1 MDQDTSLPTP
11 SSEKPAKRR
20 LNLSDISGGFSLLRG
35 KKKDKDAVK
44 GEMSAAA
51 ASPLMVPPAPPKPDE
66 LETLSLPFLKVK
78 AKPVEPA
85 EAGAMEVALITP
97 KAVEAPAKPPAKTPA
112 APSVPAAPAASS
124 VKIQSITPA
133 PAVETKEPAKAGTA
147 PTPEAAAP
155 KIKLTAITRIEAA
168 PQAAEAPKPAPQPAP
183 KPAPEPVVSHREAL
197 RRARAEA
204 EAAAAA
210 EAEAKRAAEPDQETA
225 AAPEAP
231 VEEQDAPETVAAE
244 STPET
249 RQADEAAY
257 QERLRARAHLMCRL
271 AALRGVTLAP
281 QDLVEN
287 LQSSGATSLRPEAMM
302 SALIAAGLKA
312 RISTPK
318 RTSARDWPGIAI
330 MQGGQPVL
338 VLSQGKAGVTIY
350 DTSCPDNRAEVP
362 MKDFLP
368 YFTGK
373 ILSARATLAQLR
385 QRHTPQLD
393 TGHWFWGEFPKYRRQ
408 MAEIM
413 LGSLVANLLAV
424 AVALFSLQVYDR
436 VVPHQS
442 ESTLWVLAIGA
453 LIAIGM
459 EGLLKFAR
467 AKITDAA
474 GRQVDL
480 AVQHKLMRRV
490 IGLRLNK
497 SPLPPSGLFS
507 AIRDF
512 SSVREFFTSSTLS
525 TLADVPFIAV
535 FLLLVASIGGP
546 VVYVIIVGGL
556 LMLLPSYF
564 MQKKMLATTRLA
576 QGASSRSGRLLQEA
590 VSEMETIKT
599 QRGEERILRL
609 WDELNLLSSQASN
622 QQRRLASALTYWS
635 QGVQQA
641 TYICAVILGTYM
653 VFAGEFTVG
662 TIIATGILTSRTL
675 APLTQFAGT
684 LARWSNVRAALS
696 ALDVVA
702 DAEQEREKGRAYL
715 RRDKIDGGFELREVL
730 FRYDPE
736 GAPTVDVPSIALLP
750 GQRVAVLGVN
760 GSGKST
766 LLKLLAG
773 LYSPE
778 RGRVMLD
785 GTDISQ
791 IEPRDLRRHIGYL
804 GQEVKL
810 FAGTLRD
817 NLNLSLLNSDD
828 ERLMDALEFAG
839 LAPFVRAHPR
849 GLDLMIGDGG
859 AGLSIG
865 QRQAVGWARLHLQ
878 NPSVVLLDE
887 PTAALDQTLERTL
900 VSRLD
905 SWLGKRTAII
915 ATHRM
920 PILSLTNRTVIL
932 QAGRLVVDGP
942 RDEVLAHLNGG
953 AKAS

>member
-1 MDQDTSLPTP
+1 MLKISKVVANAPSETPMLTLPKAP
-11 SSEKPAKRR
+11 SA
-20 LNLSDISGGFSLLRG
+20 
-35 KKKDKDAVK
+35 
-44 GEMSAAA
+44 
-51 ASPLMVPPAPPKPDE
+51 PPA
-66 LETLSLPFLKVK
+66 S
-78 AKPVEPA
+78 APV
-85 EAGAMEVALITP
+85 
-97 KAVEAPAKPPAKTPA
+97 APYI
-112 APSVPAAPAASS
+112 APQEDAAPAPLSEQIMPAPGDPRETL
-124 VKIQSITPA
+124 QPMEQEPERAPDDITP
-133 PAVETKEPAKAGTA
+133 EDLTSDDL
-147 PTPEAAAP
+147 TPHGAAA
-155 KIKLTAITRIEAA
+155 TQSGEG
-168 PQAAEAPKPAPQPAP
+168 
-183 KPAPEPVVSHREAL
+183 
-197 RRARAEA
+197 
-204 EAAAAA
+204 
-210 EAEAKRAAEPDQETA
+210 
-225 AAPEAP
+225 
-231 VEEQDAPETVAAE
+231 
-244 STPET
+244 
-249 RQADEAAY
+249 AAY
-257 QERLRARAHLMCRL
+257 QTRLSARAHLLCRL
-271 AALRGVTLAP
+271 ASLRGVSPAP
-281 QDLVEN
+281 QDLIEH
-287 LQSSGATSLRPEAMM
+287 LQTCGPTALRPEAMM
-302 SALIAAGLKA
+302 SALITAGLKA
-312 RISTPK
+312 RIIDTRRPSP
-318 RTSARDWPGIAI
+318 RHWPGIAI

-362 MKDFLP
+362 MQDFMP
-368 YFTGK
+368 YFSGQ
-373 ILSARATLAQLR
+373 ILTARATLSQLA
-385 QRHTPQLD
+385 QRHTPQID
-393 TGHWFWGEFPKYRRQ
+393 HAHWFWGEFPKYRRQ
-408 MAEIM
+408 ISEIM
-413 LGSLVANLLAV
+413 LGSLVANVLAV

-442 ESTLWVLAIGA
+442 QATLWVLALGA
-453 LIAIGM
+453 LMAIGM
-459 EGLLKFAR
+459 EGLLKLAR
-467 AKITDAA
+467 ARITDAS
-474 GRQVDL
+474 GRQIDL

-490 IGLRLNK
+490 IGLRMDQ
-497 SPLPPSGLFS
+497 SPLPPSGLF
-507 AIRDF
+507 AAMRDF

-546 VVYVIIVGGL
+546 VVYVILIGGA
-556 LMLLPSYF
+556 LMLLPGYF
-564 MQKKMLATTRLA
+564 IQKKMLAMTRLA
-576 QGASSRSGRLLQEA
+576 QGASAKSGRLLHEV

-599 QRGEERILRL
+599 QRGEDRILRL

-622 QQRRLASALTYWS
+622 GQRKLASALTYWS

-684 LARWSNVRAALS
+684 LARWSNVRAALD
-696 ALDVVA
+696 ALDVIA
-702 DAEQEREKGRAYL
+702 GAKQEREAGRAYL
-715 RRDKIDGGFELREVL
+715 RREKVEGRFELREVV

-736 GAPTVDVPSIALLP
+736 GAPNVDVPAVAITP
-750 GQRVAVLGVN
+750 GQRVAILGSN

-766 LLKLLAG
+766 LLKLLSG
-773 LYSPE
+773 LYAPQ

-785 GTDISQ
+785 GTDMSQ

-817 NLNLSLLNSDD
+817 NLNLSLLSHDD
-828 ERLMDALEFAG
+828 DRVMEALEFAG

-849 GLDLMIGDGG
+849 GLDLQIGDGG
-859 AGLSIG
+859 SGLSIG

-905 SWLGKRTAII
+905 DWLGSRTAII

-920 PILSLTNRTVIL
+920 PILSLTNRTLIL
-932 QAGRLVVDGP
+932 QAGRMVVDGP

>member
-1 MDQDTSLPTP
+1 MDQDTETAAHT
-11 SSEKPAKRR
+11 SEKPIKRR
-20 LNLSDISGGFSLLRG
+20 LKLAGISGGLTLKRNKAKAQSDAKVSISGASAMGAKPSAPSLE
-35 KKKDKDAVK
+35 DQVA
-44 GEMSAAA
+44 
-51 ASPLMVPPAPPKPDE
+51 
-66 LETLSLPFLKVK
+66 ETISLPFIKVK
-78 AKPVEPA
+78 AKPTADHPPA
-85 EAGAMEVALITP
+85 EAPAQPTAAMPQARLATQ
-97 KAVEAPAKPPAKTPA
+97 APRSLPPAPEARVESQMLPPAPA
-112 APSVPAAPAASS
+112 APSVAVQQAGTLAPAPTALAPVAAPEGGE
-124 VKIQSITPA
+124 PDLA
-133 PAVETKEPAKAGTA
+133 PP
-147 PTPEAAAP
+147 
-155 KIKLTAITRIEAA
+155 
-168 PQAAEAPKPAPQPAP
+168 
-183 KPAPEPVVSHREAL
+183 PVISHREAL
-197 RRARAEA
+197 RRAKAEAQAAEDAAQPQSAPAPEPAAEVETDQIEA
-204 EAAAAA
+204 EATASEDAAPAA
-210 EAEAKRAAEPDQETA
+210 EN
-225 AAPEAP
+225 APRP
-231 VEEQDAPETVAAE
+231 RNSEE
-244 STPET
+244 
-249 RQADEAAY
+249 EAAY
-257 QERLRARAHLMCRL
+257 VARLRARAQLMCRL
-271 AALRGVTLAP
+271 ASLRGVNLAP
-281 QDLVEN
+281 QDLVEQ
-287 LQSSGATSLRPEAMM
+287 LQSSGEISLRPEAMM
-302 SALIAAGLKA
+302 SALLSCGLKA
-312 RISTPK
+312 RITTTKRPTP
-318 RTSARDWPGIAI
+318 RNWPGIAI

-368 YFTGK
+368 YFTGQ
-373 ILSARATLAQLR
+373 ILSTRATLGQLTE
-385 QRHTPQLD
+385 RHTPQLD
-393 TGHWFWGEFPKYRRQ
+393 TSHWFWGEFPKYRRQ

-442 ESTLWVLAIGA
+442 ESTLWVLAVGA
-453 LIAIGM
+453 LMAIGM
-459 EGLLKFAR
+459 EGMLKLAR

-490 IGLRLNK
+490 IGLRLDK
-497 SPLPPSGLFS
+497 SPLPPSGLF
-507 AIRDF
+507 AAMRDF

-546 VVYVIIVGGL
+546 VVYVIIIGGL
-556 LMLLPSYF
+556 LMLLPAYF
-564 MQKKMLATTRLA
+564 MQKKMLAATRLS
-576 QGASSRSGRLLQEA
+576 QGASAKSGRLLQEV

-599 QRGEERILRL
+599 QRGEDRILRL

-622 QQRRLASALTYWS
+622 SQRRLASALTYWS

-684 LARWSNVRAALS
+684 LARWSNVRAALD
-696 ALDVVA
+696 ALDVIAKA
-702 DAEQEREKGRAYL
+702 DQEREKGRAYL
-715 RRDKIDGGFELREVL
+715 RRDKVEGRFELREVQ

-736 GAPTVDVPSIALLP
+736 GAPTVDVPAVAILP

-766 LLKLLAG
+766 LLKLLSG
-773 LYSPE
+773 LYAPE
-778 RGRVMLD
+778 KGRVMLD

-817 NLNLSLLNSDD
+817 NMNLSLLTHDD
-828 ERLMDALEFAG
+828 ERLMEALEFAG

-849 GLDLMIGDGG
+849 GLDLVIGDGG

-900 VSRLD
+900 VSRLEG
-905 SWLGKRTAII
+905 WLDKRTAII

-920 PILSLTNRTVIL
+920 PILTLTNRTLIL
-932 QAGRLVVDGP
+932 QAGRMVVDGP

-953 AKAS
+953 SKAS